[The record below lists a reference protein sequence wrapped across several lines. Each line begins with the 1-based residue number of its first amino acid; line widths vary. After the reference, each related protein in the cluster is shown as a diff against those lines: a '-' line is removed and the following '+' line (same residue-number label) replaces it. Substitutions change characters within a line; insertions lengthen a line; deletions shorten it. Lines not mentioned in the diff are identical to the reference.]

1 MKVIAIVVP
10 CFNEEKRMDI
20 SKWQTIVNTFASCQ
34 WVFVNDGSSDGTSLL
49 LNQLTGQNV
58 YQIDL
63 PTNHGKG
70 NAIRAGLLHVIN
82 RSSMTPLAELEF
94 STIGYIDSDGAFDL
108 LDIELLLS
116 VAEEKMESVPPY
128 KVIIGSRVKLA
139 GRHIERSKLR
149 HYLGRL
155 IATYVCQGWEKA
167 PYDTQSGF
175 KIFSLDSSF
184 REAAKTPFKTSWFFD
199 IELLLR
205 LDTLDSLR
213 IWEVPLMKWEEIRES
228 SITGSKYLSICRQ
241 IITIRSMVRIH
252 SKSGKI

>member
-1 MKVIAIVVP
+1 MIAIIVP

-20 SKWQTIVNTFASCQ
+20 SRWQTIVNMFAGCH
-34 WVFVNDGSSDGTSLL
+34 WVFVNDGSSDRTSSLINKL
-49 LNQLTGQNV
+49 AGQNV
-58 YQIDL
+58 YQLDL

-82 RSSMTPLAELEF
+82 PSPMTLLAELDF
-94 STIGYIDSDGAFDL
+94 SRIGYIDSDGAFDL

-116 VAEEKMESVPPY
+116 TAEEKMESASPY

-139 GRHIERSKLR
+139 GRQIERNKIR

-155 IATYVCQGWEKA
+155 ISTFICQGWEDA

-175 KIFSLDSSF
+175 KIFSLDSSL
-184 REAAKTPFKTSWFFD
+184 REAVKTPFRTSWFFD

-213 IWEVPLMKWEEIRES
+213 IWEVPLMRWQEIGEG
-228 SITGSKYLSICRQ
+228 SIKGSKYLSICRQ
-241 IITIRSMVRIH
+241 IITIRSLVKFH
-252 SKSGKI
+252 SKNGKI

>member
-1 MKVIAIVVP
+1 MKMIAIIVP

-20 SKWQTIVNTFASCQ
+20 SEWQRIVNRFADCQ
-34 WVFVNDGSSDGTSLL
+34 WVFVNDGSSDRTSSLI
-49 LNQLTGQNV
+49 NKLTGRNV
-58 YQIDL
+58 YQLDL

-70 NAIRAGLLHVIN
+70 NAIRAGLLHIIEP
-82 RSSMTPLAELEF
+82 SPMTLLAELDF
-94 STIGYIDSDGAFDL
+94 SRIGYIDSDGAFDL

-116 VAEEKMESVPPY
+116 TAEEKMESVPPC

-139 GRHIERSKLR
+139 GRHIERSKIR

-155 IATYVCQGWEKA
+155 IATFVCQGWEKA

-184 REAAKTPFKTSWFFD
+184 REAVKTPFKTSWFFD

-213 IWEVPLMKWEEIRES
+213 IWEVPLMRWEEIGES
-228 SITGSKYLSICRQ
+228 SINSSKYLSICRQ
-241 IITIRSMVRIH
+241 IIIIRSLVKIH
-252 SKSGKI
+252 SKSGKN